1 MWPGQHEDWASSPV
15 TLVPGGKKGEQLA
28 DAMSTRINLSALLLK
43 DENSLLTSGTGI
55 AIADHVALSGGYIW
69 KNIHI
74 NKGFHPGRAQSCEAK
89 NEREH
94 TSV

>member
-28 DAMSTRINLSALLLK
+28 DAMSTRINLPALLLK

-55 AIADHVALSGGYIW
+55 AIADHVALSGGLHLEEYSYQQGI
-69 KNIHI
+69 
-74 NKGFHPGRAQSCEAK
+74 SS
-89 NEREH
+89 RE
-94 TSV
+94 SSKL